1 MMQWTTTLE
10 CKKCHFK
17 AIENH
22 QGWGDCD
29 PEYHKYISEEDCPV
43 CKRVKE
49 ALDAAKNTEQQ
60 VQADSSTP
68 HSLT

>member
-1 MMQWTTTLE
+1 MMRWTTIVE

-17 AIENH
+17 TIENH

-29 PEYHKYISEEDCPV
+29 PNDYRYISEEDCPV

-49 ALDAAKNTEQQ
+49 VLEGAKNTEQANQ
-60 VQADSSTP
+60 PDSQ
-68 HSLT
+68 